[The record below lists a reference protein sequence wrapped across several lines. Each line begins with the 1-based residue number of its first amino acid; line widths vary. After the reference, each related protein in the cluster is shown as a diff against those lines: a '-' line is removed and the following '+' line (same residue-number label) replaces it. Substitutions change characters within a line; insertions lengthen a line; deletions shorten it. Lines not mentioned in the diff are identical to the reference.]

1 MSLSVQIQTI
11 FAGQALLPEGWRDNV
26 RLGFDA
32 SGHFTTIEADQQPA
46 PDDRRVD
53 IALPPM
59 PSLHSHAFQRAMAG
73 LTETRLDPADSFWSW
88 REQMYRLAAVIDP
101 ATLRAIAAQLYM
113 EMLKAGYT
121 QVAEFHYL
129 HCAPDGQ
136 PYAQPAEMPL
146 AVIDAARHAGIGIT
160 MLPALYRHAGFGRP
174 LAAEQ
179 KRFASSPEFLARII
193 TDITTR
199 HAGDPLVNA
208 GIALH
213 SLRAASGDDI
223 REMLALMPGDMPVH
237 IHIAEQMKEV
247 DDCVAFLGRRPVAWL
262 LDEMPVNER
271 WCLVHATH
279 MDQDETLRLARS
291 GAVAGICPIT
301 EANLGDGFFPFMDYV
316 DAGGR
321 FGIGS
326 DSNVL
331 LNVAEELRTLE
342 YGQRLIS
349 QKRCRALPSDQ
360 TGSIGGY
367 LYAQAL
373 RGGTQACAHGG
384 GQLAVGQ
391 RADLCTLAG
400 SALSLPDLRGDTIM
414 DSLVFARATLPVSDV
429 LCGGQWVVREGHHI
443 HEERIATEFSKAITT
458 LRSDRS
464 SLS

>member
-1 MSLSVQIQTI
+1 MSPSVQTQNI
-11 FAGQALLPEGWRDNV
+11 FAGQALLPDGWRDNV
-26 RLGFDA
+26 RLCSDAHGF
-32 SGHFTTIEADQQPA
+32 FTSVEADRQPR
-46 PDDRRVD
+46 PEDRRVD

-73 LTETRLDPADSFWSW
+73 LTETRLNPTDSFWSW
-88 REQMYRLAAVIDP
+88 RGQMYRLAAAIDP
-101 ATLRAIAAQLYM
+101 DTLRAIAAQLYV

-129 HCAPDGQ
+129 HCAPDGR

-146 AVIDAARHAGIGIT
+146 AVIDAAQQAGIGMT

-174 LAAEQ
+174 LAPEQ
-179 KRFASSPEFLARII
+179 GRFASSPEFLARVI
-193 TDITTR
+193 TDITAR
-199 HAGDPLVNA
+199 HASNPLVNA
-208 GIALH
+208 GVALH

-223 REMLALMPGDMPVH
+223 REMLRLVPEDMPVH

-247 DDCVAFLGRRPVAWL
+247 EDCVAFLGRRPVAWL
-262 LDEMPVNER
+262 LDEMPVDDR

-279 MDQDETLRLARS
+279 MDHDETVRLARS

-301 EANLGDGFFPFMDYV
+301 EANLGDGFFPFSDYV

-349 QKRCRALPSDQ
+349 QKRCRALPSGQ
-360 TGSIGGY
+360 TGSVGNY
-367 LYAQAL
+367 LYSQAL
-373 RGGTQACAHGG
+373 RGGTQACGHNGG
-384 GQLAVGQ
+384 MLAAGQ
-391 RADLCTLAG
+391 RADLCTLSG
-400 SALSLPDLRGDTIM
+400 SNLSLPGLRGDTIL
-414 DSLVFARATLPVSDV
+414 DSLVFARATLPISDV
-429 LCGGQWVVREGHHI
+429 LCGGQWVVRDGHHM
-443 HEERIATEFSKAITT
+443 HEERIATEFHKAITT
-458 LRSDRS
+458 LHSDRS